1 MSKSKLSVFNFR
13 RPDGKKN
20 FGDNISPN
28 LIARVANCET
38 VWARNTQADVV
49 AMGSIIQSFNNRKK
63 SWQTRANRFFKT
75 RQIVW
80 GSGLI
85 QPQESYIG
93 HTVVC
98 ALRGPLTAESLGLA
112 DRKLPYGDPGIL
124 FSKYFKAE
132 RKNFDVGVV
141 LHYLHLEKWKT
152 ILKNYNNI
160 KVISAEDEP
169 ETVLTSISQCRRIMS
184 SSLHGLIAADSY
196 NIPNISLEFDT
207 PLKGGNFKFADY
219 ALGVERE
226 RHVFKII
233 RNLKDFD
240 DALESLDTYA
250 TLPHPDKIRTA
261 ANNLEEALLTRLEQ
275 QK

>member
-75 RQIVW
+75 RQIIW

-112 DRKLPYGDPGIL
+112 NRKLPYGDPGIL

-132 RKNFDVGVV
+132 RKIFDVGVV
-141 LHYLHLEKWKT
+141 LHYLHLEKWKA
-152 ILKNYNNI
+152 
-160 KVISAEDEP
+160 ISE
-169 ETVLTSISQCRRIMS
+169 CR
-184 SSLHGLIAADSY
+184 
-196 NIPNISLEFDT
+196 N
-207 PLKGGNFKFADY
+207 
-219 ALGVERE
+219 
-226 RHVFKII
+226 
-233 RNLKDFD
+233 
-240 DALESLDTYA
+240 
-250 TLPHPDKIRTA
+250 
-261 ANNLEEALLTRLEQ
+261 
-275 QK
+275 